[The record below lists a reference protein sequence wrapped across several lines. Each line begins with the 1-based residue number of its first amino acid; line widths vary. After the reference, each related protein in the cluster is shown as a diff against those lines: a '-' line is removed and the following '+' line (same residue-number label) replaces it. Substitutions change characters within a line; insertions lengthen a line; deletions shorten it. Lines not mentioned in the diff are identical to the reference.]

1 MRVLTYWLARLGILA
16 AIAAF
21 LWWVVKWQD
30 LISLIAAFV
39 LGWLVSYLL
48 LPHMRRDAA
57 AQMDAWMTRSERSI
71 READAEEDAE
81 IGVTDEVGSD
91 GAALDDAPDSDAVPD
106 SAEQRRQD

>member
-1 MRVLTYWLARLGILA
+1 MKVAVYWAARLGIFL

-30 LISLIAAFV
+30 LVSLIFAFI

-48 LPHMRRDAA
+48 LPHLRRDAA
-57 AQMDAWMTRSERSI
+57 AQMDGWMTRSEKSI

-81 IGVTDEVGSD
+81 IGATDASGES
-91 GAALDDAPDSDAVPD
+91 
-106 SAEQRRQD
+106 EQRGQD

>member
-1 MRVLTYWLARLGILA
+1 MKVAVYWAARLGIFL

-30 LISLIAAFV
+30 LISLIFAFI

-48 LPHMRRDAA
+48 LPHLRRDAA
-57 AQMDAWMTRSERSI
+57 AQMDGWMTRSEQSI

-81 IGVTDEVGSD
+81 IG
-91 GAALDDAPDSDAVPD
+91 AAEASGE
-106 SAEQRRQD
+106 AEQRGQD

>member
-1 MRVLTYWLARLGILA
+1 MKVLTYWLARLGIFA
-16 AIAAF
+16 VIAVF

-30 LISLIAAFV
+30 LVSFIFAVL

-57 AQMDAWMTRSERSI
+57 AQMDGWMTRSERSI

-81 IGVTDEVGSD
+81 IGVSEASGESED
-91 GAALDDAPDSDAVPD
+91 
-106 SAEQRRQD
+106 RRQD

>member
-1 MRVLTYWLARLGILA
+1 MRVVTYWLARLGIFA

-30 LISLIAAFV
+30 LISLLFAVI

-57 AQMDAWMTRSERSI
+57 SQMDGWMTRSEKAI
-71 READAEEDAE
+71 RDADDEEDAE
-81 IGVTDEVGSD
+81 IGARPDAGS
-91 GAALDDAPDSDAVPD
+91 GE
-106 SAEQRRQD
+106 AEQRG